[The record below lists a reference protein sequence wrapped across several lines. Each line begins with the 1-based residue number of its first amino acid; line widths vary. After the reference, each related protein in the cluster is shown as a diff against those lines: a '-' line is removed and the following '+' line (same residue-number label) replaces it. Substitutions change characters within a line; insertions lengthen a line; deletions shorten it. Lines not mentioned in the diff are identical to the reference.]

1 MDLTGSAMNGPP
13 GAQPT
18 ALQRLVQ
25 TLGASLQ
32 RWHHE
37 LAGGP
42 LLVAVSGGA
51 DSLALLLSL
60 VALPASERPPLQ
72 VAHFSH
78 GLRLQAER
86 REAALV
92 AQVASRWSLPFVH
105 GAADVPRLAKEAGGS
120 VEAAARDAR
129 YAFLVQ
135 AANRCGARAVA
146 LGHTLDDQAETVLL
160 RLTRGAGLRG
170 LGAMREW
177 TPWADPDT
185 GATVHLFRPML
196 AVVRRDTED
205 ACAEAGVTPAY
216 DASNRSLAF
225 ARNRVRHKVIPELER
240 LNPGA
245 RRALARAAAA
255 AQADE
260 ALLEA
265 LAHSAVEGQEQ
276 QTSEAITWPRH
287 LLAATPRPLLVRV
300 FQRAWETLCGQGAA
314 LSQTHLAAMAGLLS
328 GPSGREVTL
337 PRGLVFSVTYDGC
350 RLGPGPPASGLPR
363 EEVPL
368 QLTGCSP
375 FGPWLVEARV
385 WGNPPPAAPERDA
398 SDAGKTATFDAE
410 RVGGPLTLR
419 RRRPGDR
426 FQPLGM
432 RGVKRLQDFY
442 VDAKVPR
449 WERDAVPLLV
459 ALGGIAWVVGYRVA
473 AWAAVT
479 PATHRVLRVSFH
491 DRAPQ

>member
-1 MDLTGSAMNGPP
+1 MDLTGVAMNDPT
-13 GAQPT
+13 GAQPI

-25 TLGASLQ
+25 TVESSLQ
-32 RWHHE
+32 RWHEE

-60 VALPASERPPLQ
+60 VALPASERPLLQ

-78 GLRLQAER
+78 GLRPQAER

-92 AQVASRWSLPFVH
+92 AQMALRWSVPFVH
-105 GAADVPRLAKEAGGS
+105 SSADVPRLVKETGGS

-135 AANRCGARAVA
+135 AAGRCGARAVA

-160 RLTRGAGLRG
+160 RLTRGTGLRG

-185 GATVHLFRPML
+185 GAAVHLLRPL
-196 AVVRRDTED
+196 LSVVRRDTER
-205 ACAEAGVTPAY
+205 ACTEAGVTPAH
-216 DASNRSLAF
+216 DASNRSLAY

-255 AQADE
+255 AGADE
-260 ALLEA
+260 DLLET
-265 LAHSAVEGQEQ
+265 LARSAVEGQEER
-276 QTSEAITWPRH
+276 TNMAITWPRQ
-287 LLAATPRPLLVRV
+287 LLAATPWPLLARV
-300 FQRAWETLCGQGAA
+300 FQRAWEALCGHGAA
-314 LSQTHLAAMAGLLS
+314 LSQAHLVAMAGLLS
-328 GPSGREVTL
+328 GPSGRAVTL
-337 PRGLVFSVTYDGC
+337 PRGLVFSATYDGC
-350 RLGPGPPASGLPR
+350 RLGPLPMASGLPR
-363 EEVPL
+363 EEILLQVP
-368 QLTGCSP
+368 GCSP
-375 FGPWLVEARV
+375 FGPWLVETQVLR
-385 WGNPPPAAPERDA
+385 NPPPAALETGRA
-398 SDAGKTATFDAE
+398 ATLDAE
-410 RVGGPLTLR
+410 GVGGPLTLR
-419 RRRPGDR
+419 YRRPGDR
-426 FQPLGM
+426 FQPAGM

-442 VDAKVPR
+442 VDTKVPR

-459 ALGGIAWVVGYRVA
+459 TPGGIAWVVGYRVA
-473 AWAAVT
+473 AWAMVT
-479 PATHRVLRVSFH
+479 LATRRWLTVSFCR
-491 DRAPQ
+491 RAPQ